1 MRHNAEWWAGPVAE
15 LAASGDARAV
25 ARRHGV
31 TERTLIWW
39 RSELRKRSRGVSGQR
54 LLPVV
59 VRRAPQRPAAVRT
72 PTDAF
77 EVVVEFGAARM
88 TLRGEVTG
96 EHLAAIVT
104 ASSRAC

>member
-1 MRHNAEWWAGPVAE
+1 MRHKAEWWAGPVAE

-39 RSELRKRSRGVSGQR
+39 RSELRKRSREVPAQR

-59 VRRAPQRPAAVRT
+59 VRRAPQRATAVRS
-72 PTDAF
+72 PDGL
-77 EVVVEFGAARM
+77 EVFVEIGTARM
-88 TLRGEVTG
+88 TLRGEVTA

>member
-39 RSELRKRSRGVSGQR
+39 RSELRKRSRDTTAQR

-59 VRRAPQRPAAVRT
+59 VRRAPQRVTTAHT
-72 PTDAF
+72 PDGL
-77 EVVVEFGAARM
+77 EVIVEIGAARM
-88 TLRGEVTG
+88 TLRGEVTAD
-96 EHLAAIVT
+96 HLAAIVT
-104 ASSRAC
+104 ASSRTC

>member
-1 MRHNAEWWAGPVAE
+1 MAE

-31 TERTLIWW
+31 RERTLIWW
-39 RSELRKRSRGVSGQR
+39 RSELRRRSREATGQR

-59 VRRAPQRPAAVRT
+59 VRRAPQRAAAVHT
-72 PTDAF
+72 SGDGL
-77 EVVVEFGAARM
+77 EVVVEIGAARM

-96 EHLAAIVT
+96 EHLAAIVA

>member
-39 RSELRKRSRGVSGQR
+39 RSELRKRSREATEQR

-59 VRRAPQRPAAVRT
+59 VGRAPQRAAAVRT
-72 PTDAF
+72 PADEL
-77 EVVVEFGAARM
+77 EVVVEIGAARM
-88 TLRGEVTG
+88 TLRGDVTA

-104 ASSRAC
+104 ASSRTC